1 MNEDRHARSIAI
13 PPSMTTSIAI
23 HRILRDEIVS
33 TERRPGEPIAEKEEA
48 RAHNVGRTPIREAL
62 LRLADEGL
70 VEIAPRSGTRVSRI
84 PVAILADAMFARAAI
99 EREVARM
106 AASNIRPSAQ
116 TMLRGI
122 LERQMES
129 LALQDRQAFHA
140 ADEEFHRALAAAA
153 GRTGVWTLV
162 LQLKMQLDRYRRLT
176 LPEPGRMARVI
187 AEHWAILEAVSDHDR
202 ERAALEMHRHLDGL
216 RTSLSRIRDHNPD
229 YFIGDVS
236 DIAPAFELLS
246 G

>member
-1 MNEDRHARSIAI
+1 MNEYMGARPFASPPSLTASIAV
-13 PPSMTTSIAI
+13 

-33 TERRPGEPIAEKEEA
+33 TARRPGEAISEKEVA
-48 RAHNVGRTPIREAL
+48 RTQRVGRTPIREAL
-62 LRLADEGL
+62 LRLSDEGL

-84 PVAILADAMFARAAI
+84 PIAILADATFARAAI
-99 EREVARM
+99 EREVARA

-116 TMLRGI
+116 TILRGI
-122 LERQMES
+122 LERQEES
-129 LALQDRQAFHA
+129 LVRQDREAFHA
-140 ADEEFHRALAAAA
+140 ADEDFHRALAAAA
-153 GRTGVWTLV
+153 GRAGVWALV

-176 LPEPGRMARVI
+176 LPEPGRMDRVV
-187 AEHWAILEAVSDHDR
+187 AEHWAILEAVSAHDP
-202 ERAALEMHRHLDGL
+202 ERAALQMHRHLDGL

-229 YFIGDVS
+229 YFVGDVS